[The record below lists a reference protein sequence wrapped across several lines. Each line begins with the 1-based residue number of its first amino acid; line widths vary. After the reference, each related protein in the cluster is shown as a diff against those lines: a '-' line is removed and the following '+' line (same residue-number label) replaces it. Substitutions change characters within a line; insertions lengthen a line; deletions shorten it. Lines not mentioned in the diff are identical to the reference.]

1 MATSYI
7 EHETNCMILNNT
19 VGTRLGEMEPEDKI
33 RMHVSAAVSTFTF
46 FIYLGAL
53 CVQEQ

>member
-19 VGTRLGEMEPEDKI
+19 VGTRPGETEPEGKI
-33 RMHVSAAVSTFTF
+33 RMHVSAAVSPYSFFT
-46 FIYLGAL
+46 YLGAL